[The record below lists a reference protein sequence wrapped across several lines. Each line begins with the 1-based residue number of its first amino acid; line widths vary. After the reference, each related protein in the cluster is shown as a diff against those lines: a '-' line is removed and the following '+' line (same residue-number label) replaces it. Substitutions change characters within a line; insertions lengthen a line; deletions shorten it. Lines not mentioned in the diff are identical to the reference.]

1 MHPIDPLLQF
11 LTKATGRTK
20 IPLQSLKKIIPA
32 EKQSVLFHISQLY
45 QRNVLHVEAPD
56 GLEDELED
64 ILKGNDAEKIQKVLI
79 GFPLPSDHFGEIGK
93 ADKKKKAATG
103 LHGSTKAAAKR
114 RLAALKKSFKV
125 VKGSSKG
132 KEKVTTEKDEAA
144 VDDTSKQSKDID
156 ENTLATSRGL
166 DPNLMDGMVHN
177 EKYQGYSVKEQLE
190 KSKQQQEETSKDAR
204 DAMGELRKFF
214 NRNGKKGLD
223 NLNTSKK
230 ESDFILPKQAAYAG
244 SKEKRQ
250 SQYQYLSRRHVD
262 LIPCQIRDA
271 FGLQLT
277 EDGREEESSLAYQ
290 ALDAHKGSYARRK
303 LYSHQA
309 AAIEAALDDKHCL
322 VCTGTGSGKS
332 LCFLLPILS
341 DVMKS
346 DMEASKSCASNE
358 DGECVT
364 SSAAL
369 LIFPT
374 KALAQDQLTKLNE
387 IIKKHPLM
395 EKHIRAGII
404 DGDTPHQYREEIAK
418 KCNILLT
425 NPDTLHAAFLPG
437 WKALYKTFLARLHF
451 VVIDE
456 LHTVSSTSLGV
467 YILFIEVILLTVEF

>member
-1 MHPIDPLLQF
+1 MLPIDPLLQF

-32 EKQSVLFHISQLY
+32 EKQSVLVHISQLY
-45 QRNVLHVEAPD
+45 QRNILHIEAPD
-56 GLEDELED
+56 ELEDELED
-64 ILKGNDAEKIQKVLI
+64 ILKGSDAEKIQKVLI
-79 GFPLPSDHFGEIGK
+79 GFPLPSDHFRDIGK

-132 KEKVTTEKDEAA
+132 KEKVTTEKEKAA
-144 VDDTSKQSKDID
+144 IDKIAEESKDTD
-156 ENTLATSRGL
+156 ENALATSRGL
-166 DPNLMDGMVHN
+166 DPDLMDGMVHN

-190 KSKQQQEETSKDAR
+190 KSKQQQEEISKDAR

-214 NRNGKKGLD
+214 NRSGKKDLD
-223 NLNTSKK
+223 DLNTSKE

-262 LIPCQIRDA
+262 LIPSEIRDA

-290 ALDAHKGSYARRK
+290 ALDAHKGSFARRK

-346 DMEASKSCASNE
+346 DMEAAKSNATNE
-358 DGECVT
+358 DGECLT

-374 KALAQDQLTKLNE
+374 KAIAQDQLTKLNE

-456 LHTVSSTSLGV
+456 LHTVSSSPMGMYV
-467 YILFIEVILLTVEF
+467 LFIEVILTMEF